1 MSLEARANAAGLNLC
16 FSAHFVH
23 HFRIK
28 SGSRTF
34 LDIPGQCLGV
44 TGRYANTLSVETLF
58 CLLASVASL
67 KIWNAVL
74 VNDKHS
80 QLSKSVHFHECKHA
94 VLSDGLPNVVE
105 SKRSVRVDNDEHSQP
120 ES

>member
-1 MSLEARANAAGLNLC
+1 MMLEQSSSWNVVSLEARANVAGLNLC

-44 TGRYANTLSVETLF
+44 TGRYANTLSVETL
-58 CLLASVASL
+58 
-67 KIWNAVL
+67 
-74 VNDKHS
+74 
-80 QLSKSVHFHECKHA
+80 
-94 VLSDGLPNVVE
+94 SDGLPNVVE